1 MRPLL
6 PSSRPLHARGFT
18 LIEVLLATVL
28 LAAGMALAFAAVR
41 STLAISS
48 RGEAIASGNERMR
61 AVEGFLRRRLVS
73 AMPLALERDALNG
86 NAAVFTG
93 SPKQLRFV
101 ANVPD
106 YLGRGGPY
114 LHTLEVSGSGEAQE
128 LRLGLTLLQSGQ
140 LLEENPPRGSELLA
154 DRLKQ
159 VKLRYR
165 GIEPGTTAMGRWQDS
180 WDVPGR
186 MPMLVS
192 IEVTP
197 AQGAAWP
204 PLVVALP
211 QSSVAGSWR

>member
-1 MRPLL
+1 MRPSL
-6 PSSRPLHARGFT
+6 PSSRPLRARGFT

-93 SPKQLRFV
+93 SQKQLRFV

-114 LHTLEVSGSGEAQE
+114 LHTLEVSGSGETQE

-154 DRLKQ
+154 DGLKQ

-165 GIEPGTTAMGRWQDS
+165 GIEPGTTVMGRWQDN
-180 WDVPGR
+180 WDAPGR

-192 IEVTP
+192 IEITP
-197 AQGAAWP
+197 AQGTAWP

-211 QSSVAGSWR
+211 QSSLAGSWR

>member
-1 MRPLL
+1 MKRSLHR
-6 PSSRPLHARGFT
+6 SRPVRARGFT

-73 AMPLALERDALNG
+73 AMPLPLQRDALSG
-86 NAAVFTG
+86 NAKVFTG
-93 SPKQLRFV
+93 TPQQLRFV
-101 ANVPD
+101 ANVPN

-114 LHTLEVSGSGEAQE
+114 LHTLEVSGNGDKQE
-128 LRLGLTLLQSGQ
+128 LRIGLTLLQNGE

-154 DRLKQ
+154 DDLKQ

-165 GIEPGTTAMGRWQDS
+165 GADPNTGAMGRWQDS
-180 WDVPGR
+180 WDLPGR
-186 MPMLVS
+186 MPALVS
-192 IEVTP
+192 IEITP
-197 AQGAAWP
+197 AGGPAWP

-211 QSSVAGSWR
+211 QHGVAGSWR

>member
-1 MRPLL
+1 MRPSL
-6 PSSRPLHARGFT
+6 RHPLRARGFT

-48 RGEAIASGNERMR
+48 RGEAIASGSERMR

-73 AMPLALERDALNG
+73 AMPLALERDALSG
-86 NAAVFTG
+86 NSAVFTG
-93 SPKQLRFV
+93 SPTQLRFV

-114 LHTLEVSGSGEAQE
+114 LHTLEVSGSGATRE

-154 DRLKQ
+154 DGLKQ

-165 GIEPGTTAMGRWQDS
+165 GIEPGTTAMGRWQDN
-180 WDVPGR
+180 WEVPGR

-192 IEVTP
+192 IEITP

-211 QSSVAGSWR
+211 QSSIAGSWR

>member
-1 MRPLL
+1 MMGPARL
-6 PSSRPLHARGFT
+6 RGFT

-73 AMPLALERDALNG
+73 ATPLPLQRDAPAG
-86 NAAVFTG
+86 IAAVFTG
-93 SPKQLRFV
+93 SPQQMRFV

-114 LHTLEVSGSGEAQE
+114 LHTLDVSGSGDGQQ
-128 LRLGLTLLQSGQ
+128 LRLGLTLLQGGQ

-154 DRLKQ
+154 DDLKQ
-159 VKLRYR
+159 IKLRYR
-165 GIEPGTTAMGRWQDS
+165 GIDPNSGAMGRWQDN
-180 WDVPGR
+180 WDAPGR
-186 MPMLVS
+186 MPALVA
-192 IEVTP
+192 IEITP
-197 AQGAAWP
+197 AHGAAWP

-211 QSSVAGSWR
+211 QSAAAGSWR

>member
-1 MRPLL
+1 MR
-6 PSSRPLHARGFT
+6 RPARPRGFT

-73 AMPLALERDALNG
+73 AMPLPLQRDAPAG
-86 NAAVFTG
+86 VAAVFTG
-93 SPKQLRFV
+93 TAQQMRFV

-114 LHTLEVSGSGEAQE
+114 LHTLEVSGSGAGQQ
-128 LRLGLTLLQSGQ
+128 LRLGLTLLQGGQ
-140 LLEENPPRGSELLA
+140 LLEEDPPRGSELLA
-154 DRLKQ
+154 DDLKQ

-165 GIEPGTTAMGRWQDS
+165 GIDPSSGAMGRWQDS
-180 WDVPGR
+180 WDAAGR
-186 MPMLVS
+186 MPALVA
-192 IEVTP
+192 IEITP
-197 AQGAAWP
+197 AHGPAWP

-211 QSSVAGSWR
+211 QSAAAGSWR